1 MKISPGSLPKPKGSF
16 STNKRNSPKTIKNTP
31 TKISHFPRSVILQLI
46 AKNYYKIYH
55 NGAIKEVDRRFL
67 KRRV

>member
-16 STNKRNSPKTIKNTP
+16 STNKRNSPKSIKNTP
-31 TKISHFPRSVILQLI
+31 TKISHFPRSVILQLT
-46 AKNYYKIYH
+46 AENYYKIFH
-55 NGAIKEVDRRFL
+55 DGTAKEVDRRLF